1 MESSILRLTRAV
13 QTTSVA
19 STRQNVSGLA
29 VGQGSHAR
37 VFIDLRLCGD
47 RSACQVLT
55 PPSAPDATVL
65 TSSKLRFLHALEGKI
80 KEEKT
85 FRQGS

>member
-13 QTTSVA
+13 QTTRVA
-19 STRQNVSGLA
+19 STPQNVSGLA
-29 VGQGSHAR
+29 VEQDSHAR
-37 VFIDLRLCGD
+37 FFVDLRLCGE
-47 RSACQVLT
+47 RPACQVFT
-55 PPSAPDATVL
+55 PSAPDATVL
-65 TSSKLRFLHALEGKI
+65 TSSILRFWHALEGKI